1 MADGPSPIRIV
12 LWNDGGEALAAGVE
26 DEEQQQVLH
35 SFADLVGSAIDA
47 VLELPQFRHVEVVT
61 AEAEEDEPGL
71 SIGFD
76 AGNGDD
82 EVDIDNLK
90 GRLDI
95 AGLLLGSAQLPEE
108 LAEVAAVEVTDEE
121 EGTTELQFGDE
132 ALMKEL
138 QAVVK
143 RAKLEKRYNDW
154 VAGVAES
161 LGPALDA
168 AAGGVEVTEMP
179 VDPFDVL
186 QAVVAQLIRVAGV
199 SPPAP
204 SLFSRAGGLV
214 GGVLG
219 APRSAV
225 RQVTKRLGRA
235 QRLWWRL
242 EDVVV
247 DGSKL
252 ALRLA
257 VKAARPVLVGFVLH
271 RVLKTLDRSRQLEY
285 RLARMAPE
293 EAREAYYEAVLGK
306 DWKAQ
311 LQADWD
317 KALEDV
323 DGGLVTDEINQ
334 EKRLMTAAQLRR
346 LEVEEWDKQRMKN
359 FYLASFGGLRW
370 FDQMEQALHN
380 PLFIESRGWT
390 DPVQNWVGKNRT
402 YMDDLPAGQYMAGV
416 GNAAIRIKEAEL
428 KRKLTDAER
437 AHILARG
444 GAVAGGLLPEQH
456 TDPATVAV
464 AVGGAFVPAV
474 SGKR

>member
-12 LWNDGGEALAAGVE
+12 LWNDGGESLAAGVE
-26 DEEQQQVLH
+26 DEEHQQVLH

-47 VLELPQFRHVEVVT
+47 VLELPQFRHVEAVT

-76 AGNGDD
+76 AGSGDG

-121 EGTTELQFGDE
+121 EGTTELQFADE
-132 ALMKEL
+132 GLVKEL

-168 AAGGVEVTEMP
+168 AAGSVEVTEMP

-199 SPPAP
+199 APPAP
-204 SLFSRAGGLV
+204 SLFSRTGALL

-257 VKAARPVLVGFVLH
+257 VKATRPVLVGFVLH

-285 RLARMAPE
+285 RLARMGPE
-293 EAREAYYEAVLGK
+293 EAREAYYESVLGK
-306 DWKAQ
+306 DWQQQ

-323 DGGLVTDEINQ
+323 QEGLVTDEINH

-359 FYLASFGGLRW
+359 FYLASYGGLRW

-380 PLFIESRGWT
+380 PMFIESRGWT
-390 DPVQNWVGKNRT
+390 DPVQNWVGQNRT
-402 YMDDLPAGQYMAGV
+402 YMGDLPAGQYMAGV

-444 GAVAGGLLPEQH
+444 GAVAGGLLPEKH
-456 TDPATVAV
+456 TDPATLAV
-464 AVGGAFVPAV
+464 AVGGAFVPPV
-474 SGKR
+474 PGKR